1 MNATFAT
8 DQAAETRLSKRLM
21 DVLIRA
27 GLVLA
32 LAVLCYQIFSPFIGL
47 MAWALILA
55 VTLYPT
61 HQKLARKMG
70 GRQGLAATLLTLVG
84 HRGHRPADGR
94 ADGRAGRLAAR
105 PRRQRARQHAGDSR
119 TAGRRRRM
127 ADRRQEGARCVDA
140 RPRGSAGRWSQ
151 SLQPKIG
158 ALARTAVEAVASIA
172 GAHPAVRRLVHR
184 RRNHHGLR
192 QGGSRG
198 AEAIFDRIMGTGRGA
213 EFVTLSSATIRAVA
227 LGVLG
232 VAFIQAI
239 VIGLIMLVAGVPFA
253 GALALL
259 VLVLGIA
266 QVPALLVTLPVI
278 VYVWASGDYGTGAA
292 VTYSVLLFVGGMLD
306 NVLKPLLLG
315 RGVDAPMPVVLLGAL
330 GGLATV
336 GHPGHVHRCDL
347 ADPGLPDLHVV
358 GGGEPRRRRRSR
370 ADRGPRPEPGGM
382 AVTRWAARAGA
393 LAGAALLSACTTLGP
408 DFKRPEVP
416 WLDAWTGGSLET
428 LVEVEGRTQQRA
440 DARVVAPLQRSGAR
454 SARGRGTA
462 RQSERADGRP
472 ADHGSAR
479 PARHRRQLALSAGEA
494 GDRRRASGA
503 ESTRSAARAP
513 RRWRSAPG
521 CAPAGSSTSGA
532 SSSAASRPPMPA
544 TGPAS
549 PCTTTSRC

>member
-1 MNATFAT
+1 MNATYAS
-8 DQAAETRLSKRLM
+8 DRAVETRLSKRLM

-32 LAVLCYQIFSPFIGL
+32 LAILCYQIFSPFVGL

-70 GRQGLAATLLTLVG
+70 GRQGLAATLLTL
-84 HRGHRPADGR
+84 
-94 ADGRAGRLAAR
+94 AGIVVIVLPTAVLMGAL
-105 PRRQRARQHAGDSR
+105 GDSLHDLVDSVR
-119 TAGRRRRM
+119 DNTLVIPAPAAGVAEWPIVGKKAHAAWTR
-127 ADRRQEGARCVDA
+127 AHEDLPALVK
-140 RPRGSAGRWSQ
+140 

-158 ALARTAVEAVASIA
+158 ALARSAVEAVASIA
-172 GAHPAVRRLVHR
+172 GAILLFVASFIVAGIIMAFGRA
-184 RRNHHGLR
+184 GA
-192 QGGSRG
+192 GS

-239 VIGLIMLVAGVPFA
+239 VIGLIMLVAGIPFA

-330 GGLATV
+330 GGLATSGILGMFIGATLLTLGYQIFMWWV
-336 GHPGHVHRCDL
+336 
-347 ADPGLPDLHVV
+347 AENPDVATV
-358 GGGEPRRRRRSR
+358 ESGSR
-370 ADRGPRPEPGGM
+370 A
-382 AVTRWAARAGA
+382 AA
-393 LAGAALLSACTTLGP
+393 
-408 DFKRPEVP
+408 
-416 WLDAWTGGSLET
+416 
-428 LVEVEGRTQQRA
+428 
-440 DARVVAPLQRSGAR
+440 
-454 SARGRGTA
+454 
-462 RQSERADGRP
+462 
-472 ADHGSAR
+472 
-479 PARHRRQLALSAGEA
+479 
-494 GDRRRASGA
+494 
-503 ESTRSAARAP
+503 
-513 RRWRSAPG
+513 
-521 CAPAGSSTSGA
+521 
-532 SSSAASRPPMPA
+532 
-544 TGPAS
+544 
-549 PCTTTSRC
+549 